1 MKKLAIILLCVLA
14 IVLSTA
20 TTAAALT
27 IIPSP
32 REIDLGDGLVFWL
45 ELPDNDPWFFGRDF
59 PENDPWGV
67 GHPKQA
73 GLYKDGELVY
83 SVDVDAGWWWTSL
96 YFSDDAMSLLR
107 VGQGRGTVRFYQR
120 GVFVHEYSV
129 FDLLRGGESAMLMP
143 EPGTFQFSPIW
154 HFWEQLYYNRENN
167 LLRVTTVENTVISF
181 DLSTG
186 LILSMEEPPA
196 QRNNGLVFIAIG
208 AGVCVV
214 GLIIKRKRRIK

>member
-20 TTAAALT
+20 TAAVALS
-27 IIPSP
+27 IAP
-32 REIDLGDGLVFWL
+32 RPFEIDLGDGLVFWMA
-45 ELPDNDPWFFGRDF
+45 LPED
-59 PENDPWGV
+59 DPWGV

-73 GLYKDGELVY
+73 GLYRDGELVY
-83 SVDVDAGWWWTSL
+83 SVDVDDGWWWTAL
-96 YFSDDAMSLLR
+96 RFSDDAMSLLR
-107 VGQGRGTVRFYQR
+107 VGQIRSAVRFYQR

-129 FDLLRGGESAMLMP
+129 FDLLRGGESAMLAP

-154 HFWEQLYYNRENN
+154 HFREQLYYNRENN
-167 LLRVTTVENTVISF
+167 LLRVTTVEDTVISF
-181 DLSTG
+181 DLTTG
-186 LILSMEEPPA
+186 LILSIDEPEVENAEEPPV

-214 GLIIKRKRRIK
+214 GLIIIIKRRPK